1 MKTKLLNS
9 GKKAAGAVAMIALA
23 LIIGAVLVLI
33 SGNKPMEA
41 YATIISGAFG
51 SKLRLS
57 ELFIKMIPLTIMA
70 LGISIAYKAQLW
82 NIGADGQFTMGAIAS
97 AAIGIY
103 VELPPFLIVPLSIL
117 SAILAGGLWAGRMVK
132 NKV

>member
-97 AAIGIY
+97 AAIGI
-103 VELPPFLIVPLSIL
+103 
-117 SAILAGGLWAGRMVK
+117 
-132 NKV
+132 